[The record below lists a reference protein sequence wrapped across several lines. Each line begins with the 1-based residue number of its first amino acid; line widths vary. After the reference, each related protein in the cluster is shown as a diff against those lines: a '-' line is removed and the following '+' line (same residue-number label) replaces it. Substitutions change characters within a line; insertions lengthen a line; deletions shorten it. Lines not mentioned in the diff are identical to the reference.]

1 MGNKKKRKKERK
13 LTFQL
18 DITVNNVISVEI
30 SDCID
35 NLGKDS
41 LDQRRINPLH
51 PHAGEFKEVTSRA
64 VVKDQEGSFRV
75 TSKGLQ
81 LDNGRMIDGFEN
93 LNFPVERDLNTLLVR
108 SSSRPVLNDLDGHK
122 TAGLGINCS
131 VFLPGGKDNLAKGS
145 LAQESLPAVSA
156 RLLGPN

>member
-1 MGNKKKRKKERK
+1 MNEEK

-18 DITVNNVISVEI
+18 DITVDNVISVEI

-35 NLGKDS
+35 ELGEDS

-51 PHAGEFKEVTSRA
+51 PHAGEFKQVTSRA
-64 VVKDQEGSFRV
+64 VVEDQEGSFRV
-75 TSKGLQ
+75 TSKGFQ
-81 LDNGRMIDGFEN
+81 LDDGRMIDGFEN
-93 LNFPVERDLNTLLVR
+93 LNFPIERDFDTLLVR
-108 SSSRPVLNDLDGHK
+108 SSGRSVLNNLDGHE
-122 TAGLGINCS
+122 TASLGISCS
-131 VFLPGGKDNLAKGS
+131 VLLPGCQDNLAEGS